1 MAARSTLANAR
12 TAAEVLDA
20 RDLAS
25 VAYVAYDTA
34 GNIRGHWVMFGL
46 YIGGLILAGA
56 LAFLPG
62 CLMYTVERFA
72 GTAVKPLVS
81 GRARRMSL
89 LHAPT

>member
-25 VAYVAYDTA
+25 VAYDTA

-62 CLMYTVERFA
+62 RLMYTVERFA